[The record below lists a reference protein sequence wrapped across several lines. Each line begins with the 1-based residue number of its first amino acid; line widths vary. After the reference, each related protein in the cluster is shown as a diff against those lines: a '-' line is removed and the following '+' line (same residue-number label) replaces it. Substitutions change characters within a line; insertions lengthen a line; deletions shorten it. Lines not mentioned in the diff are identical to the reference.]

1 MSGFSERLGRLS
13 VAHLCDACLR
23 VGNAM
28 RLDSLLPPL
37 INGQRAQ
44 GRVRPVRHHGSVDV
58 FLEAL
63 GSSRPGEV
71 LVIDNQGRDDEGCIG
86 DLTALEVQQAGL
98 AGIVIWGRHRDT
110 AILRTIGLPIFSRG
124 ACARGPVR
132 LDAREADTFVSAQI
146 GDQLATANDWV
157 VADDDGIIFI
167 DDSRIEDVASA
178 AEAIRDVEA
187 GQTGLMQEGVS
198 LREQLRFADY
208 LNARAIDPGL
218 DFRRHLR
225 GLGAAIEE

>member
-1 MSGFSERLGRLS
+1 MSGFSERLGGLS

-23 VGNAM
+23 VGIAI
-28 RLDSLLPPL
+28 RLDSSLPPL

-132 LDAREADTFVSAQI
+132 LDAREADTFASSRI

-157 VADDDGIIFI
+157 VADDDGVIL
-167 DDSRIEDVASA
+167 IEDSLIGAVTSA
-178 AEAIRDVEA
+178 AEAVRDVETR
-187 GQTGLMQEGVS
+187 QTRLMQEGVS

-208 LNARAIDPGL
+208 VAARESDRDL